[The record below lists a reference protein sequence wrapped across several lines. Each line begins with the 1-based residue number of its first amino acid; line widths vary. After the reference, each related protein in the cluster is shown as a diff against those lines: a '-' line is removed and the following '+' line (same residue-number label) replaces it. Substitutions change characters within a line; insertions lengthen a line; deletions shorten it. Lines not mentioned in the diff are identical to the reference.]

1 MLVGQED
8 YDRLRP
14 LSYPDS
20 NVILICFALDKPE
33 SLNNVQRKWIY
44 ELEQY
49 CPQVPRILVGCKQD
63 LRLQLDPKDLT
74 TEEMVS
80 SCERTLAL
88 PPQPSLQPC
97 RHRQW
102 PGASGP

>member
-1 MLVGQED
+1 MKGETAIFLFLKLEVVGQED

-20 NVILICFALDKPE
+20 NVILICFAIDKPE

-63 LRLQLDPKDLT
+63 LRAQLNLKDLI
-74 TEEMVS
+74 TESMVS
-80 SCERTLAL
+80 
-88 PPQPSLQPC
+88 
-97 RHRQW
+97 
-102 PGASGP
+102 